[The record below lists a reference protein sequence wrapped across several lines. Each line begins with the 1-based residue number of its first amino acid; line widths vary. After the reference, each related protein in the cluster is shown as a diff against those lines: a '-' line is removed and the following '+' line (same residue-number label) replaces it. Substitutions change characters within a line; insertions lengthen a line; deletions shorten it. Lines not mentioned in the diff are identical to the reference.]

1 MKQALKEWDAQIQ
14 ALEAGNVSLI
24 VRKGGIIERKND
36 FEVEHK
42 QFWLYPTFL
51 HQNPGELQAQYAHLL
66 LENPQAGLVQFRV
79 FAEVK
84 AVWKIENLGLV
95 KQLEPFQALSGAA
108 LERRFRYRNK
118 PWVHALLLRVLSL
131 REPVKLPE
139 TPHYAGCVSWVE
151 LEQEIAVQGLEPAL
165 EDAKY
170 LELQTQLERLLG

>member
-1 MKQALKEWDAQIQ
+1 MKQALKEWDAQIR
-14 ALEAGNVSLI
+14 ALEAGNLSLI
-24 VRKGGIIERKND
+24 VRKGGIVERKHE

-51 HQNPGELQAQYAHLL
+51 HQNPGELQPQYANLL
-66 LENPQAGLVQFRV
+66 FENPQPGLVQFQV

-95 KQLEPFQALSGAA
+95 KQLEPFQALSSAA
-108 LERRFRYRNK
+108 LERRFHYRDK
-118 PWVHALLLRVLSL
+118 PWVHALLLRVSSL
-131 REPVKLPE
+131 REPVTLTE

-151 LEQEIAVQGLEPAL
+151 LEQDIAVQGLEPVL
-165 EDAKY
+165 EDSKF